1 MRKEKLL
8 TAMVGAL
15 IFAAAGGI
23 WAASAVEQSLEPVA
37 DAAVAAVVDT
47 ESAAEYA
54 KPETITVET
63 ARATSAVA
71 NALMPA
77 TFAGVVPSSA
87 TMTSA
92 LRITNRGPAAG
103 TVTVILLNAATGA
116 QLGTWTSP
124 SIAKYGA
131 IQKSVA
137 DIAAAATP
145 ALTTAQRTGPF
156 NIALRSTFA
165 PAYQLVVSMA
175 QTGQLSNIT
184 ACGSRLIDNIS
195 ILGYVEGPATTGVAS
210 AVRVVNTG
218 GASIQPKLTLYN
230 AADGAL
236 LGTWTAPSVPSNAS
250 VTTTTTAIAAA
261 ATPPVASTVA
271 AITVLAQ
278 STRGLRLEHVVTSAG
293 VLSDFTNV
301 CL

>member
-1 MRKEKLL
+1 M
-8 TAMVGAL
+8 
-15 IFAAAGGI
+15 
-23 WAASAVEQSLEPVA
+23 A
-37 DAAVAAVVDT
+37 DVVNT

-54 KPETITVET
+54 KPQTITAET

-71 NALMPA
+71 NMVMPA

-103 TVTVILLNAATGA
+103 TATVILLNAATGA
-116 QLGTWTSP
+116 QLATWTSP

-145 ALTTAQRTGPF
+145 TLTAAQLTGPF

-165 PAYQLVVSMA
+165 PAYQLVVSTA
-175 QTGQLSNIT
+175 QTGQVSNIT
-184 ACGSRLIDNIS
+184 ASGSRLIDNIS
-195 ILGYVEGPATTGVAS
+195 ILGYVEGPATTGVTS

-218 GASIQPKLTLYN
+218 NGAIQPKLSLYN
-230 AADGAL
+230 AADGVL
-236 LGTWTAPSVPSNAS
+236 LGTWTAPSIPSNAS
-250 VTTTTTAIAAA
+250 VTTTTAAIGAA

-271 AITVLAQ
+271 AITVLAPP
-278 STRGLRLEHVVTSAG
+278 TRGLRLEHVVTSAG
-293 VLSDFTNV
+293 ILSDFTNV